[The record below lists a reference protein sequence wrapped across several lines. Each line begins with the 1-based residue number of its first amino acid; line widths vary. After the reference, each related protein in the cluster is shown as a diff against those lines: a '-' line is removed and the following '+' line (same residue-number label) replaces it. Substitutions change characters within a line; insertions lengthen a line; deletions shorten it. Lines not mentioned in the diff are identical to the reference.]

1 MGYTYKI
8 ELKQFEAKF
17 KNRFKEIKINW
28 DFIENKGVNLFFDI
42 GFGEKFVIFTLPV
55 GKDFKPEN
63 LSNLYSVE
71 ILFESVRRFIHV
83 NPPKGFRVR
92 FLITD
97 NRDGDL
103 LNLKLHIDK
112 LGKERI
118 LTIINLHELGL
129 GNEKLV
135 INGLDSRM
143 IFKINRVIKENGLNV
158 KMIKWKRGC
167 MADKIPGINIIE
179 FKSYPNNF
187 IELLPKDFFD
197 EKRKNYAVGL
207 LFLIVTQVFK
217 L

>member
-1 MGYTYKI
+1 MGSTYKI
-8 ELKQFEAKF
+8 KLKQLETEL
-17 KNRFKEIKINW
+17 KNRFKDIKLNW
-28 DFIENKGVNLFFDI
+28 DFIESKGANLFFDI
-42 GFGEKFVIFTLPV
+42 GFGEKFVIFTLPI

-63 LSNLYSVE
+63 LVNFYSLE

-97 NRDGDL
+97 SRDGDL

-118 LTIINLHELGL
+118 LTIINLDELGL

-143 IFKINRVIKENGLNV
+143 IFKINKVIKENGLNV
-158 KMIKWKRGC
+158 KMIKWKKNC
-167 MADKIPGINIIE
+167 MAEKIPGINIIE
-179 FKSYPNNF
+179 FKSYPNKF
-187 IELLPKDFFD
+187 IDLLPKDFFD
-197 EKRKNYAVGL
+197 EKRKNYATGL
-207 LFLIVTQVFK
+207 IFLIVTQVFK